1 MFLLCCVTDL
11 PRVIKR
17 KDGDSVE
24 FCNNVLC
31 DKCRIIPSDE
41 RSLRPSHAKFCKIDN
56 ASVQK
61 HVRWIFVMFYLFI
74 YLTSPN

>member
-24 FCNNVLC
+24 FCNDVLC
-31 DKCRIIPSDE
+31 DKCRIPSDE
-41 RSLRPSHAKFCKIDN
+41 RFIETITCKILPNRRCQWTETRKMDFWY
-56 ASVQK
+56 V
-61 HVRWIFVMFYLFI
+61 LFI

>member
-41 RSLRPSHAKFCKIDN
+41 RFCKIDD
-56 ASVQK
+56 ASGQK
-61 HVRWIFVMFYLFI
+61 HVRWIFLMFYLFI
-74 YLTSPN
+74 

>member
-31 DKCRIIPSDE
+31 DKCTIIPSDE
-41 RSLRPSHAKFCKIDN
+41 RFIETITCKILQNRRCQWTETCKMDFWY
-56 ASVQK
+56 V
-61 HVRWIFVMFYLFI
+61 LFI